1 MEKVSVF
8 IVDSQVIYRAG
19 VSQALSEQ
27 EGLEVL
33 GEADNTEEVVSLVEA
48 FSPNVVLL
56 DVNVP
61 PVFGFD
67 LALRIRHRSPLVSII
82 AMVPDTE
89 EEELR
94 FQAIKSGVAACVPKR
109 VSPEEL
115 SKTIKKVHRKE
126 DPIVEDIVS
135 KPKLASLIRRHF
147 ESLAL
152 MGADMVGISASLS
165 PRELEVLTLVADG
178 KPNKQIGHSLNISEQ
193 TIKNHLTSILR
204 KLNANDRTHA
214 VVLAMRYGLIPMG
227 SNN

>member
-1 MEKVSVF
+1 MEKISVF
-8 IVDSQVIYRAG
+8 IVDSQVIYRSG
-19 VSQALSEQ
+19 VAKALSEQ
-27 EGLEVL
+27 ENIDVL
-33 GEADNTEEVVSLVEA
+33 GEADNTEDVISLVEA

-67 LALRIRHRSPLVSII
+67 LALRIRHRSPLVSVI
-82 AMVPDTE
+82 AMVPDSE

-94 FQAIKSGVAACVPKR
+94 FQAIKAGVAACVPKR
-109 VSPEEL
+109 ITQEEL
-115 SKTIKKVHRKE
+115 VKTIRKVFKKE
-126 DPIVEDIVS
+126 DPIVDDIVN
-135 KPKLASLIRRHF
+135 KPRLASLIRRHF
-147 ESLAL
+147 EDLAL
-152 MGADMVGISASLS
+152 MGADVAGISASLS
-165 PRELEVLTLVADG
+165 PMELEVLTLVADG

-227 SNN
+227 SNH

>member
-19 VSQALSEQ
+19 VAKALSEQ
-27 EGLEVL
+27 DSLDVL
-33 GEADNTEEVVSLVEA
+33 GEADNTEDVVSLVEA
-48 FSPNVVLL
+48 FSPHVVLL

-61 PVFGFD
+61 PVYGFD

-82 AMVPDTE
+82 ALMPDSE

-94 FQAIKSGVAACVPKR
+94 FQAIKAGVAACVPKR
-109 VSPEEL
+109 ITPEEL
-115 SKTIKKVHRKE
+115 LKTIIKVNKKE
-126 DPIVEDIVS
+126 DPIVDDIVN

-147 ESLAL
+147 EDLAL
-152 MGADMVGISASLS
+152 LGADMASISASLS
-165 PRELEVLTLVADG
+165 PRELEVLSLVADG
-178 KPNKQIGHSLNISEQ
+178 KPNKQIGHSLSISEQ

-214 VVLAMRYGLIPMG
+214 VVLAMRYGLIPMAS
-227 SNN
+227 SN

>member
-19 VSQALSEQ
+19 VAKALSEQ
-27 EGLEVL
+27 EGLDVL
-33 GEADNTEEVVSLVEA
+33 GEADNTEDVVSLVEA
-48 FSPNVVLL
+48 FSPHVVLL

-61 PVFGFD
+61 PVYGFD

-82 AMVPDTE
+82 ALMPDSE

-94 FQAIKSGVAACVPKR
+94 FQAIKAGVAACVPKR
-109 VSPEEL
+109 ITPEEL
-115 SKTIKKVHRKE
+115 LKTIIKVNKKE
-126 DPIVEDIVS
+126 DPIVDDIVN

-147 ESLAL
+147 EDLAL
-152 MGADMVGISASLS
+152 LGADMASISASLS
-165 PRELEVLTLVADG
+165 PRELEVLSLVADG
-178 KPNKQIGHSLNISEQ
+178 KPNKQIGHSLSISEQ

-214 VVLAMRYGLIPMG
+214 VVLAMRYGLIPMAS
-227 SNN
+227 SN